1 MGPRIRSLRTRV
13 DLIVLAG
20 AVLAAP
26 FIVTAGRVQAVVPIT
41 SR

>member
-13 DLIVLAG
+13 DLIVSAG
-20 AVLAAP
+20 VVLARP
-26 FIVTAGRVQAVVPIT
+26 FIVMAGRVQANVPIT

>member
-1 MGPRIRSLRTRV
+1 MGPRIRSLRTRA

-20 AVLAAP
+20 VALAAP
-26 FIVTAGRVQAVVPIT
+26 FIVRTGRVQAGVPIA